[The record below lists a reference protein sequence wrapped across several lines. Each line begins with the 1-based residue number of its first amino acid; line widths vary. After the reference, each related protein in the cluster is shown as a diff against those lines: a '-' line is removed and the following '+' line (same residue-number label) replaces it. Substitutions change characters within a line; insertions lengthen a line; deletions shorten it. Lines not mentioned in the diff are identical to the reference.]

1 MALVYKTCT
10 EGGEFPAYA
19 CDDCAGTEG
28 GRVRGAVYFH
38 KSLKSVLTNS
48 NFSLISWWETQ
59 IEAGKVK
66 VIPTT
71 RGTYDGG
78 TKNTVTGF
86 GDDQEKITGK
96 TCTAVVNDPRH
107 AGNLAFYQALENNY
121 RDYIF
126 GFRTEKELR
135 VAGDVMT
142 GLEVKDPVEEDA
154 SSIVA
159 WQANITWIQKAPNT
173 LLSIHPLTDE
183 VKELFS
189 NCIDESE
196 IENE

>member
-1 MALVYKTCT
+1 MAIVYKNCT
-10 EGGEFPAYA
+10 EDGVFPGYA
-19 CDDCAGTEG
+19 CDPCGETEG

-38 KSLKSVLTNS
+38 KSLKSALTNA
-48 NFSLISWWETQ
+48 NLSLLTWWDTQ
-59 IEAGKVK
+59 IAAGKVK
-66 VIPTT
+66 IIPST

-96 TCTAVVNDPRH
+96 TYVAVVNDPRH

-121 RDYIF
+121 KDYIF

-135 VAGDVMT
+135 VANDVMT

-154 SSIVA
+154 NSVVL
-159 WQANITWIQKAPNT
+159 WQANVTWIQKIPNT
-173 LLSIHPLTDE
+173 MVSVHILTDE

-189 NCIDESE
+189 NCIDEE
-196 IENE
+196 EAD